1 MRGLPS
7 TIALV
12 VIAAALVSYIYFVDA
27 PAPGETREKV
37 FAVEAAAI
45 EALTITSA
53 GETSVL
59 RKVEGTWR
67 MVEPVETEAD
77 EAEVT
82 SVTGQLAGLEITRI
96 VDAEATDLAQYG
108 LASPKAAV
116 GFTAGSTTARLLLGD
131 TTPTTTDMYAALEGD
146 ARVFLV
152 PAFLE
157 STFARTPFNLRDK
170 RVLRVTRPE
179 VDAVEIAG
187 GGSTIRLTRTG
198 SDWQIAQPYPA
209 RGDYGA
215 IEGLVTRLSSA
226 PMASI
231 VAEPS
236 GALASYGLDAPS
248 LTVTLHAGSTSAV
261 LLVGRE
267 ADGRMFARDQSRP
280 IVFTIDKTL
289 ADDLAKPVEEYRT
302 RELFAFRLFNAER
315 VAVTR
320 DGTRVEFE
328 RRAGEGEGAAETWHR
343 ADGTDTHT
351 SLIEDLV
358 SKLLNLRA
366 ESFAGTTASTG
377 LAAPVFVVDVTFDEG
392 KTERVSFG
400 RSASEAF
407 AARSDEPGAAR
418 LDTTAFEEALNA
430 LTVATAP
437 APDAQGAS
445 R

>member
-7 TIALV
+7 TLLLV
-12 VIAAALVSYIYFVDA
+12 VLAAALVSYIYFVDA

-37 FAVEAAAI
+37 FAIDAAAI
-45 EALTITSA
+45 EALTITAA

-108 LASPKAAV
+108 LASPKAEVA
-116 GFTAGSTTARLLLGD
+116 FTAGSTTGRLLLGD
-131 TTPTTTDMYAALEGD
+131 TTPTTTDMYAALEG
-146 ARVFLV
+146 APRVFLV

-157 STFARTPFNLRDK
+157 STFARSPFNLRDK
-170 RVLRVTRPE
+170 RILRVTRPD
-179 VDAVEIAG
+179 VDAVEISG

-198 SDWQIAQPYPA
+198 SDWRIAQPYPA

-231 VAEPS
+231 VAEPA
-236 GALASYGLDAPS
+236 GDLASSGLDTPS

-267 ADGRMFARDQSRP
+267 EEGRVLARDQSRAL
-280 IVFTIDKTL
+280 VFTIDKTL
-289 ADDLAKPVEEYRT
+289 ADDLAKPVDEYRNK
-302 RELFAFRLFNAER
+302 ELFAFRLFNAER
-315 VAVTR
+315 VAVAR
-320 DGTRVEFE
+320 DGARVEFE
-328 RRAGEGEGAAETWHR
+328 RRAADGEGAAETWHR
-343 ADGTDTHT
+343 VDSPETHT
-351 SLIEDLV
+351 SLIEDFAA
-358 SKLLNLRA
+358 KLLNLRA
-366 ESFAGTTASTG
+366 ESFTGTTASTG
-377 LAAPVFVVDVTFDEG
+377 LDAPAFVVDVTFDEG

-418 LDTTAFEEALNA
+418 LDAAAFEETLNA

-437 APDAQGAS
+437 APATPGAS
-445 R
+445 Q